1 VSAERKPAQRAPA
14 QRAPAQR
21 APAQRAPARPTTVLP
36 FELAVAPGLA
46 DLALN
51 EVRALARRA
60 RLPALETTARDDAI
74 AVAWPGEA
82 ADLHA
87 LRTVQSVARVW
98 RFDVPRPKAL
108 LDNTAVRT
116 LVDGLRTIVETARPA
131 RFEGLRLSAA
141 GSGSTVMRRL
151 AEALAAGVGLPLVD
165 DAGDLVVRVRRG
177 EGGAWEVLVRT
188 TPRPLSVR
196 AWRVCDRPGG
206 IDAAL
211 AAALVRLAGV
221 RPGDRVANPML
232 GGGTLLIERALAGP
246 AACLHGVDTDLEAL
260 ACAERNAAA
269 AGVGERMVLA
279 PGDATLAIDPPAA
292 AGGDAADGAPRRR
305 YDLVLVD
312 PPWGDAVGDHGDNA
326 ALYATLLRVAA
337 AQTVTGGQLLL
348 VTHEVRLAE
357 RLLGDHPA
365 WAVRHARR
373 VWQGGH
379 RPLCALLERLP
390 GG

>member
-1 VSAERKPAQRAPA
+1 MPKRRPPKRPPPQRPA
-14 QRAPAQR
+14 
-21 APAQRAPARPTTVLP
+21 ARQTAALP

-51 EVRALARRA
+51 ELRALARRA
-60 RLPALETTARDDAI
+60 RLPALETTPRDDAI
-74 AVAWPGEA
+74 AVAWPGDPVE
-82 ADLHA
+82 LHA

-116 LVDGLRTIVETARPA
+116 LVDGLRTVVESARPA

-141 GSGSTVMRRL
+141 GSGSAVMRRL
-151 AEALAAGVGLPLVD
+151 AEALAAGVGLPLRD
-165 DAGDLVVRVRRG
+165 DDGDLVVRVRRG
-177 EGGAWEVLVRT
+177 ADGAWEVLART

-221 RPGDRVANPML
+221 RAGDRVANPML

-246 AACLHGVDTDLEAL
+246 AACLHGVDTDLAAL

-269 AGVGERMVLA
+269 AGVAERMVLA
-279 PGDATLAIDPPAA
+279 PGDATLSLDPT
-292 AGGDAADGAPRRR
+292 AGVDAAADGAAVDGGPRRR

-312 PPWGDAVGDHGDNA
+312 PPWGDAVGDHVANA
-326 ALYATLLRVAA
+326 TLYETLLRVAA
-337 AQTVTGGQLLL
+337 AQTVTAGHLLL
-348 VTHEVRLAE
+348 ITHEVRLAE

-365 WAVRHARR
+365 WGVRHARR

-379 RPLCALLERLP
+379 RPLCVVLERLP

>member
-1 VSAERKPAQRAPA
+1 
-14 QRAPAQR
+14 
-21 APAQRAPARPTTVLP
+21 
-36 FELAVAPGLA
+36 VAPGLA
-46 DLALN
+46 DLALH

-60 RLPALETTARDDAI
+60 RLPALDTTVRDDAI
-74 AVAWPGEA
+74 ALAWPGDPAE
-82 ADLHA
+82 LHA
-87 LRTVQSVARVW
+87 LRTVQSVAHVW

-116 LVDGLRTIVETARPA
+116 LVDGLRTVVEAARPA

-141 GSGSTVMRRL
+141 GSGSAVMQRL
-151 AEALAAGVGLPLVD
+151 GETLAAGVGLPLAGD
-165 DAGDLVVRVRRG
+165 EGDLVVRVRRG
-177 EGGAWEVLVRT
+177 EGGAWEVLART

-246 AACLHGVDTDLEAL
+246 AACLHGVDADPEAL

-269 AGVGERMVLA
+269 AGVAERMVLA
-279 PGDATLAIDPPAA
+279 QGDATVAIDPPT
-292 AGGDAADGAPRRR
+292 GDDADADGAPRRR

-312 PPWGDAVGDHGDNA
+312 PPWGDAVGDHVDNA

-337 AQTVTGGQLLL
+337 SQTVTGGRLLM

>member
-1 VSAERKPAQRAPA
+1 VPRRRPPKRAPS
-14 QRAPAQR
+14 Q
-21 APAQRAPARPTTVLP
+21 RPTARSTTTLP

-51 EVRALARRA
+51 ELRTLARRA
-60 RLPALETTARDDAI
+60 RLPALETTVRDDAI
-74 AVAWPGEA
+74 TVAWPGDPVA
-82 ADLHA
+82 LHA

-98 RFDVPRPKAL
+98 RFEVPRPKAL
-108 LDNTAVRT
+108 LDNTTVRT
-116 LVDGLRTIVETARPA
+116 LVEGLRTVVEGARPA
-131 RFEGLRLSAA
+131 RFAGLRLSAA
-141 GSGSTVMRRL
+141 GSDTAVMRRL
-151 AEALAAGVGLPLVD
+151 AETLAAGVGLPLVG

-177 EGGAWEVLVRT
+177 EGGAWEVLART

-196 AWRVCDRPGG
+196 SWRVCDRPGG

-221 RPGDRVANPML
+221 RSGDRVANPML

-246 AACLHGVDTDLEAL
+246 AACLHGIDTDLEAL
-260 ACAERNAAA
+260 ACAQRNAAA
-269 AGVGERMVLA
+269 AGVAARMVLA
-279 PGDATLAIDPPAA
+279 PGDATLTIGPP
-292 AGGDAADGAPRRR
+292 DPRRDDVSDVAPAQR

-312 PPWGDAVGDHGDNA
+312 PPWGDAVGDHAANA
-326 ALYATLLRVAA
+326 ALYTALLRTAA
-337 AQTVTGGQLLL
+337 DRTVTGGHLLM

>member
-1 VSAERKPAQRAPA
+1 
-14 QRAPAQR
+14 
-21 APAQRAPARPTTVLP
+21 
-36 FELAVAPGLA
+36 
-46 DLALN
+46 
-51 EVRALARRA
+51 
-60 RLPALETTARDDAI
+60 
-74 AVAWPGEA
+74 
-82 ADLHA
+82 
-87 LRTVQSVARVW
+87 
-98 RFDVPRPKAL
+98 
-108 LDNTAVRT
+108 
-116 LVDGLRTIVETARPA
+116 
-131 RFEGLRLSAA
+131 
-141 GSGSTVMRRL
+141 
-151 AEALAAGVGLPLVD
+151 
-165 DAGDLVVRVRRG
+165 
-177 EGGAWEVLVRT
+177 
-188 TPRPLSVR
+188 
-196 AWRVCDRPGG
+196 
-206 IDAAL
+206 
-211 AAALVRLAGV
+211 
-221 RPGDRVANPML
+221 ML

-246 AACLHGVDTDLEAL
+246 AACLHGVDTDP
-260 ACAERNAAA
+260 RG
-269 AGVGERMVLA
+269 AGVRGAQRRRRRRGERMVLA

-379 RPLCALLERLP
+379 RPLCALLERLR